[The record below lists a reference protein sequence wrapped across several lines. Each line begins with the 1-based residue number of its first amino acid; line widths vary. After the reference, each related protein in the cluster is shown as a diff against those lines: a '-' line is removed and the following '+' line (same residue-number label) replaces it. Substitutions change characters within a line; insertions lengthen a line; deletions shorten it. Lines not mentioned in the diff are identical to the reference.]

1 MVGLKAI
8 PIFLSKVF
16 KVFPMIP
23 MISFYQSNPKLATN
37 YEIIRYK
44 ISNKFLLRIDE
55 FEKNS
60 IKFLKFNFESK

>member
-23 MISFYQSNPKLATN
+23 MISFYQPNPKLATN
-37 YEIIRYK
+37 YEIIWQ
-44 ISNKFLLRIDE
+44 N
-55 FEKNS
+55 
-60 IKFLKFNFESK
+60 IK

>member
-23 MISFYQSNPKLATN
+23 MIFFYQPNPKLATN
-37 YEIIRYK
+37 YEIIWQ
-44 ISNKFLLRIDE
+44 NKFLLRIDE